1 MEPIGIGERLIRVH
15 HRIVPV
21 AASMLVSLA
30 LTACQQDLPG
40 PCMHIS
46 REPIITLT
54 SNEATRLEVSH
65 VRVNGRPVRP
75 VELVA
80 GVAAGVATV
89 AERRVITC
97 QVPCGFGDRPGDWEF
112 RVTSPGQRHTE
123 VHRQAGYAEFDGG
136 CPSYSDGGVVID
148 VDMASR
154 R

>member
-21 AASMLVSLA
+21 AAGMLVSMA
-30 LTACQQDLPG
+30 LTACQQELPD
-40 PCMHIS
+40 PRMHIP

-54 SNEATRLEVSH
+54 SNEASRFEVSH
-65 VRVNGRPVRP
+65 VRVNGRSV
-75 VELVA
+75 
-80 GVAAGVATV
+80 
-89 AERRVITC
+89 
-97 QVPCGFGDRPGDWEF
+97 RPGDWEF

-136 CPSYSDGGVVID
+136 CPSYSDGGVVMY